1 MTKYHQQKYK
11 EEYRCPP
18 YGYPPIN
25 YGKDIPPVREEY
37 SKSPLYAERRTL
49 GKNT

>member
-18 YGYPPIN
+18 YGYPPTN
-25 YGKDIPPVREEY
+25 RGKDIPPIEEEY
-37 SKSPLYAERRTL
+37 SKSPLYAERRTM
-49 GKNT
+49 G

>member
-25 YGKDIPPVREEY
+25 YGKDIPPIEEV
-37 SKSPLYAERRTL
+37 PLYNNKKDPL
-49 GKNT
+49 YS